1 MASGITLSVLDLS
14 PVPEGQDA
22 GQALRN
28 SLDLA
33 RHTEVLGY
41 RRYWMAEH
49 HNMPGIASAA
59 TAVVLAHIAAG
70 TRRASVWALAAS
82 CCLITLPC

>member
-33 RHTEVLGY
+33 RHTEVLG
-41 RRYWMAEH
+41 
-49 HNMPGIASAA
+49 IAVIGWRN
-59 TAVVLAHIAAG
+59 T
-70 TRRASVWALAAS
+70 TTCRASRAQPLRS
-82 CCLITLPC
+82 S